1 MGGAAVAPI
10 ITFRFV
16 GIFLIP
22 GKDFNSISPLQSST
36 GEAAEPPAYSG
47 SPGGD
52 SRGGFMVGGAGWS
65 W

>member
-1 MGGAAVAPI
+1 MGGAAVTPI
-10 ITFRFV
+10 TTFRFV
-16 GIFLIP
+16 GVFLIP
-22 GKDFNSISPLQSST
+22 GKDFNSVSPLQSST

-52 SRGGFMVGGAGWS
+52 SGGGFVVGGASQS